1 MANNYRQKFIKA
13 YPGVRIPGYP
23 GWWYICQSC
32 GRWCARPG
40 NSGYIFP
47 DHLKME
53 VDHIVPFSR
62 LGSDN
67 LDNLQP
73 LCKPCN
79 RAKGNSMDA
88 IDLYIAQCTAASKG
102 KRLHLG
108 KRRKPRSQY

>member
-1 MANNYRQKFIKA
+1 MANNYRQKFINA

-40 NSGYIFP
+40 NSGAVFP
-47 DHLKME
+47 DYLKME
-53 VDHIVPFSR
+53 VDHILPWS
-62 LGSDN
+62 LGGTDT

-79 RAKGNSMDA
+79 RAKGNNMDA
-88 IDLYIAQCTAASKG
+88 IDMQYACMNAARKG
-102 KRLHLG
+102 KQLKFK
-108 KRRKPRSQY
+108 KRRKPRQSY